1 MAFTFG
7 PAIPSLFLYAALG
20 MVILYVTNRLRI
32 AYSVRRLPNYG
43 KELNSS
49 IEQWLYYCPYAYA
62 LIGSWLYSNQQAL
75 NNVVLPNKTHYEYN
89 APTGHQIGNLF
100 DSNVGLTP
108 GWIFTIALILFLIW
122 LGFMIFVHIVARR
135 CFNWKIKGRIFQT
148 EEEND

>member
-7 PAIPSLFLYAALG
+7 PAIPSLFLYASLG

-49 IEQWLYYCPYAYA
+49 IEQWLYYCPFAYA

-75 NNVVLPNKTHYEYN
+75 NNIVNPNKTHYEFN
-89 APTGHQIGNLF
+89 APTGHSIGVIF
-100 DSNVGLTP
+100 DGVGLTP
-108 GWIFTIALILFLIW
+108 GWIFTVALILFLIW
-122 LGFMIFVHIVARR
+122 LGAMILIHIVARR
-135 CFNWKIKGRIFQT
+135 CFNWKMKGPKLLVRFC
-148 EEEND
+148 